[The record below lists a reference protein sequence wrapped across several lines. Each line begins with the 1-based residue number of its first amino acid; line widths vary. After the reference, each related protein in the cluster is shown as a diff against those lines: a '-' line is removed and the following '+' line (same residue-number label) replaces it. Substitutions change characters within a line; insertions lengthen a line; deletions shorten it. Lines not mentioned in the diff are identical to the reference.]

1 MEYTQPG
8 IIKEQLEIIK
18 GMTFARKVD
27 IPLWRT
33 RKARYTVP
41 VQYEDYTPWEEI
53 RMGDTWICDYE
64 DSRWFEADVTVPESF
79 AGGHLVLELML
90 GGEGLVSVN
99 GQPMGSL
106 AFYHAP
112 NTWGP
117 DKPIRHRTRIELGER
132 KAGEVLH
139 ISCQMNMNYKD
150 HYKGNRFVKYN
161 GDVKTTYTLKFARLC
176 LVDDEAEGLWYDAC
190 ALWDAVSVLGSPA
203 DTVIQKVHT
212 PHMGREFELMM
223 RAMSRD
229 GMLTQRMTEL
239 LQKALLVI
247 PFYGEESAMRKAF
260 PEARAILKAGIEELP
275 AAQRGSVWVSG
286 LAHIDL
292 VWLWQEKHSVRKI
305 ANTSMNTLA
314 LIERYPEYIFTFSQP
329 CAFAWLEEH
338 YPDIFKRVQQAVRN
352 GNIDPV
358 GNLWVE
364 VDCNLAGGEA
374 LIRQLLYGRAYY
386 LEKFGKASD
395 IFLMPDSFGY
405 TGALPQIMAKSGIRY
420 FLSAKLASNENYR
433 FPYTFFNWQGIDGTR
448 VPTYLMR
455 VAYNGEINCNHLD
468 QAYHRQDC
476 KRITDESY
484 MTFGYGDGGGG
495 PDDTMLQFSRRLT
508 NMPGI
513 PKLKMATLDDFFEK
527 ATQRKDEFPVWND
540 ELYFDRH
547 RGTYTTQARVKKN
560 NRKAE
565 LALRKTEM
573 AASLREVCLGI
584 PYPAAELESIW
595 KMLLHLQFHDS
606 LPGSS
611 ITYVYDDVEAEFARI
626 FAKQEALYGQILADL
641 TAAVPHEAE
650 TAVAWN
656 FLGWQRTENT
666 GSGVV
671 TMPSLGWSAEA
682 TPGEGVSVSERVLEN
697 KFFRMELDG
706 EGRIVSLV
714 HKESGRET
722 IKAPSNTMHL
732 FEDPAKDRLSAW
744 DSYMEYTN
752 KEQVIPCASVE
763 VVENT
768 PAKGAVRLVWRFG
781 RSELT
786 QDITIYSDTQRID
799 FVTHANW
806 QEDMHMLKAA
816 FFPKVRASRATYEI
830 QFGAVE
836 RPTHRNTEYDAIRF
850 EGSAHKWADLSQSD
864 FGLSILSD
872 SKYGYDILDD
882 RMRITL
888 LRAPVEPDYKADR
901 GEHDFVYSLYP
912 HAGSWQDGGTVQA
925 GFALN
930 VPADLCKAPAT
941 QDAVPRSFVAVAH
954 DSVVLDTFK
963 KAEDGKGYIL
973 RLYESA
979 GKGGRV
985 KLTFAKTLKSVTAV
999 SMMEEDEAPVPTTG
1013 NTLTF
1018 ETTPYCIHSYRVE
1031 F

>member
-1 MEYTQPG
+1 MQYTQPG
-8 IIKEQLEIIK
+8 IIKEQLELIK
-18 GMTFARKVD
+18 GMIYSQRLN
-27 IPLWRT
+27 IPVWRT

-41 VQYEDYTPWEEI
+41 VQYEDYTDWSQI
-53 RMGDTWICDYE
+53 RVGEVWTCDYE

-79 AGGHLVLELML
+79 GGKHLVLELML
-90 GGEGLVSVN
+90 GGEGLVSIN
-99 GQPMGSL
+99 GEPLGSL

-112 NTWGP
+112 KTWGP
-117 DKPIRHRTRIELGER
+117 DKPIRHRTRIELGSRE
-132 KAGEVLH
+132 AGQVLH

-150 HYKGNRFVKYN
+150 HYKANRFVKYN
-161 GDVKTTYTLKFARLC
+161 GSVSTDYTLKYARLC
-176 LVDDEAEGLWYDAC
+176 VVDDGAEALYYDALN
-190 ALWDAVSVLGSPA
+190 LWDAIELLGSPA
-203 DTVIQKVHT
+203 DKVIQKVHT

-229 GMLTQRMTEL
+229 NMLAMRMTEL
-239 LQKALLVI
+239 LQKAFLRI
-247 PFYGEESAMRKAF
+247 PFYGTEEAMRESF
-260 PEARAILKAGIEELP
+260 PEASHILRQGIQSLP
-275 AAQRGSVWVSG
+275 KSERGQVYVSG

-292 VWLWQEKHSVRKI
+292 VWLWQEKHSVRKV
-305 ANTSMNTLA
+305 ANTALNTLA
-314 LIERYPEYIFTFSQP
+314 LAEQYPEYIFTFSQP
-329 CAFAWLEEH
+329 CAFQWLEEY
-338 YPDIFKRVQQAVRN
+338 YPDIFKRVQEAVKN

-374 LIRQLLYGRAYY
+374 LVRQLLYGRAYY

-405 TGALPQIMAKSGIRY
+405 TGALPQIMKKSGIKY

-433 FPYTFFNWQGIDGTR
+433 FPYSFFQWQGIDGTR

-468 QAYHRQDC
+468 QAYHRQEC
-476 KRITDESY
+476 KRILDESY

-495 PDDTMLQFSRRLT
+495 PDQTMLQCASRLKD
-508 NMPGI
+508 MPGI
-513 PKLKMATLDDFFEK
+513 PRLKMATLDSFFEK
-527 ATQRKDEFPVWND
+527 ATQRQDAFPVWND

-547 RGTYTTQARVKKN
+547 RGTYTTQAKVKKN

-573 AASLREVCLGI
+573 AASLREICLGI
-584 PYPAAELESIW
+584 PYPAKELEALW

-626 FAKQEALYGQILADL
+626 FTTQETLYAGILKDL
-641 TAAVPHEAE
+641 TAAVPHRA
-650 TAVAWN
+650 ASPVAWN
-656 FLGWQRTENT
+656 FLGWERTENT
-666 GSGVV
+666 AEGVM
-671 TMPSLGWSAEA
+671 TIPSMGWSAQA
-682 TPGEGVSVSERVLEN
+682 KPGEGVSVSQSVLEN
-697 KFFRMELDG
+697 KFFRMELD
-706 EGRIVSLV
+706 EQGRIVSLL
-714 HKESGRET
+714 HKASGRET
-722 IKAPSNTMHL
+722 LKAPSNTMHL

-744 DSYMEYTN
+744 DMYMEYTN
-752 KEQVIPCASVE
+752 KEEVILCDSVQ

-768 PAKGAVRLVWRFG
+768 PERGAVRLSWHFG
-781 RSELT
+781 RSSLT
-786 QDITIYSDTQRID
+786 QDIAIYSHTERID
-799 FVTHANW
+799 FVTHADW
-806 QEDMHMLKAA
+806 HEDMRVLKAA

-912 HAGSWQDGGTVQA
+912 HVGSWQDGGTVKA
-925 GFALN
+925 GFSLN
-930 VPADLCKAPAT
+930 VPADLCVQEAT
-941 QDAVPRSFVAVAH
+941 SAAVPASFVTVDH
-954 DSVVLDTFK
+954 GSVVLDTFK
-963 KAEDGKGYIL
+963 KAEDGRGYIL
-973 RLYESA
+973 RLYESC
-979 GKGGRV
+979 GKGGQV
-985 KLTFAKTLKSVTAV
+985 KLTFAKTPKTVTAC
-999 SMMEEDEAPVPTTG
+999 SMMECDEETFNTSG
-1013 NTLTF
+1013 NAFTF
-1018 ETTPYCIHSYRVE
+1018 ETTPYCIHSYRIE

>member
-1 MEYTQPG
+1 MKFVQPG
-8 IIKEQLEIIK
+8 IIKEQLELVQRMIYEK
-18 GMTFARKVD
+18 KLN

-41 VQYEDYTPWEEI
+41 VQYEDYGPWEDI
-53 RMGDTWICDYE
+53 RLGDTWLCDYD
-64 DSRWFEADVTVPESF
+64 DSRWFEADVTVPEDF
-79 AGGHLVLELML
+79 AGRHLVLELML
-90 GGEGLVSVN
+90 GGEGLVSIN
-99 GQPMGSL
+99 GEPVSSL
-106 AFYHAP
+106 AFYHSP

-117 DKPIRHRTRIELGER
+117 DKPIRHRTRVELGTR
-132 KAGEVLH
+132 QAGEVLH

-150 HYKGNRFVKYN
+150 HFKTNRFVKYN
-161 GDVKTTYTLKFARLC
+161 GNVSTTYTLKTAQLC
-176 LVDDEAEGLWYDAC
+176 VVDDGAESYWYDAYT
-190 ALWDAVSVLGSPA
+190 LWDAITMLQSPA
-203 DTVIQKVHT
+203 EEVIQKVHT
-212 PHMGREFELMM
+212 PHLGREFELMM

-229 GMLTQRMTEL
+229 SMLTQRMTEL
-239 LQKALLVI
+239 LQKAMLVI
-247 PFYGEESAMRKAF
+247 PFYGEESAMRAAF
-260 PEARAILKAGIEELP
+260 PEASRIIKEGLQAMPKTE
-275 AAQRGSVWVSG
+275 RGSVSVSG

-314 LIERYPEYIFTFSQP
+314 LAEQFPEYIFTFSQP

-338 YPDIFKRVQQAVRN
+338 YPDIFKKVQEAVKK

-420 FLSAKLASNENYR
+420 FLSAKLASNEDYR
-433 FPYTFFNWQGIDGTR
+433 FPYTFFQWQGIDGTR

-476 KRITDESY
+476 KRLTDESY

-495 PDDTMLQFSRRLT
+495 PDLQMLHCSRRLT
-508 NMPGI
+508 DMPGV
-513 PKLKMATLDDFFEK
+513 PKLKMATLDEFFEK
-527 ATQRKDEFPVWND
+527 ATQRQDEFPVWND

-547 RGTYTTQARVKKN
+547 RGTYTTQAKVKKD

-573 AASLREVCLGI
+573 AASLREICLGI
-584 PYPAAELESIW
+584 PYPAKELEALW

-611 ITYVYDDVEAEFARI
+611 ITYVYDDTAREFASI
-626 FAKQEALYGQILADL
+626 FERQEALYNEILRDL
-641 TAAVPHEAE
+641 TAATDHENGQ
-650 TAVAWN
+650 AVAWN
-656 FLGWQRTENT
+656 FLSWERTENMGGAVHT
-666 GSGVV
+666 L
-671 TMPSLGWSAEA
+671 PSMGWSAEA
-682 TPGEGVSVSERVLEN
+682 KVCSGITASGLTMEN
-697 KFFRMELDG
+697 KFYRMEFDPQ
-706 EGRIVSLV
+706 GRIVSLL
-714 HKESGRET
+714 HKSSGRET
-722 IKAPSNTMHL
+722 LKAPSNTMHL
-732 FEDPAKDRLSAW
+732 FEDHAKDRLSAW
-744 DSYMEYTN
+744 DMYPEYAN
-752 KEQVIPCASVE
+752 KEQVIPAESIALVE
-763 VVENT
+763 CT
-768 PAKGAVRLVWRFG
+768 PEKAVMRVCWRFG
-781 RSELT
+781 KSELT
-786 QDITIYSDTQRID
+786 QDITMYSDTERID

-806 QEDMHMLKAA
+806 QEDMHVLKAA

-830 QFGAVE
+830 QFGAIE
-836 RPTHRNTEYDAIRF
+836 RPTHQNTEYDAIRF
-850 EGSAHKWADLSQSD
+850 EASAHKWADYSQND

-872 SKYGYDILDD
+872 SKYGYDIQDD

-901 GEHDFVYSLYP
+901 GEHDFIYSLYP
-912 HAGSWQDGGTVQA
+912 HTGTWADGGTVKA
-925 GFALN
+925 GFNLN
-930 VPADLCKAPAT
+930 VPADLCLEASKESKVPA
-941 QDAVPRSFVAVAH
+941 SFVAVEH
-954 DSVVLDTFK
+954 GSLVLDTFK
-963 KAEDGKGYIL
+963 KAEDGNGYIL

-979 GKGGRV
+979 GRGGKATLRFA
-985 KLTFAKTLKSVTAV
+985 KDIKDLSICDMMEQGQEEATFAASAF
-999 SMMEEDEAPVPTTG
+999 
-1013 NTLTF
+1013 TF
-1018 ETTPYCIHSYRVE
+1018 ETTPYCIHTYRVI

>member
-8 IIKEQLEIIK
+8 IIKEQLDIIK
-18 GMTFARKVD
+18 GMTFAQKLS
-27 IPLWRT
+27 IPVWRT

-41 VQYEDYTPWEEI
+41 VEYEDYTPWTEI
-53 RMGDTWICDYE
+53 RVGDNWVCDYE

-79 AGGHLVLELML
+79 ADKHLVLELML

-99 GQPMGSL
+99 GEPLGSL

-117 DKPIRHRTRIELGER
+117 DKPIRHRTRIELGSRE
-132 KAGEVLH
+132 AGEVLH

-161 GDVKTTYTLKFARLC
+161 GNVQTTYTVKYANLC
-176 LVDDEAEGLWYDAC
+176 AVDDDAEGLWYDAM
-190 ALWDAVSVLGSPA
+190 ALWDAVSVLESPA
-203 DTVIQKVHT
+203 EKVIQKVHT
-212 PHMGREFELMM
+212 PHMGREFEIMM

-229 GMLTQRMTEL
+229 SMLAQRMTEL
-239 LQKALLVI
+239 LQKAFLVI
-247 PFYGEESAMRKAF
+247 PFYGGEEAMRSAF
-260 PEARAILKAGIEELP
+260 PEARCIIKEGIGALP
-275 AAQRGSVWVSG
+275 ANERGSVWVSG

-305 ANTSMNTLA
+305 ANTAMNTLA
-314 LIERYPEYIFTFSQP
+314 LAEKYPEYIFTFSQP
-329 CAFAWLEEH
+329 CAFSWLEEH
-338 YPDIFKRVQQAVRN
+338 YPHIFEKVQEAVKK

-405 TGALPQIMAKSGIRY
+405 TGALPQIMAKSGIKY

-433 FPYTFFNWQGIDGTR
+433 FPYSFFRWQGIDGTR

-468 QAYHRQDC
+468 QAYHRQEC
-476 KRITDESY
+476 KRIIDESY

-508 NMPGI
+508 DMPGI
-513 PKLKMATLDDFFEK
+513 PKLKMATLDSFFEK
-527 ATQRKDEFPVWND
+527 ATQRQDEFPIWND

-547 RGTYTTQARVKKN
+547 RGTYTTQAKVKKN

-573 AASLREVCLGI
+573 AASLREICLGTE
-584 PYPAAELESIW
+584 YPAKEIEALW

-611 ITYVYDDVEAEFARI
+611 ITYVYDDVAAEFTR
-626 FAKQEALYGQILADL
+626 FFEKQEALYAAILQEL
-641 TAAVPHEAE
+641 TAAVPH
-650 TAVAWN
+650 TGAVAWN
-656 FLGWQRTENT
+656 FLGWERTENT
-666 GSGVV
+666 AKGVM
-671 TMPSLGWSAEA
+671 TLPAMGWSDVAK
-682 TPGEGVSVSERVLEN
+682 PGEGVFVSENVLEN
-697 KFFRMELDG
+697 KFFRLELDG
-706 EGRIVSLV
+706 EGRMVSLL
-714 HKESGRET
+714 HKATGRET
-722 IKAPSNTMHL
+722 LKAPSNTMHL

-752 KEQVIPCASVE
+752 KETIIPCESVQ

-768 PAKGAVRLVWRFG
+768 PQRGAVRLTWRFG
-781 RSELT
+781 KSVLT
-786 QDITIYSDTQRID
+786 QDITIYSDTERID
-799 FVTHANW
+799 FITHADW
-806 QEDMHMLKAA
+806 HEDMRMLKAA
-816 FFPKVRASRATYEI
+816 FFLKVRASRATYEI

-850 EGSAHKWADLSQSD
+850 EGSAHKWADLSQGD

-901 GEHDFVYSLYP
+901 GEHDFIYSLYP
-912 HAGSWQDGGTVQA
+912 HADSWDNGGTVKE

-930 VPADLCKAPAT
+930 VPADLCEAEGSGN
-941 QDAVPRSFVAVAH
+941 AVPASFVAVEH
-954 DSVVLDTFK
+954 PSVVLDTFK

-973 RLYESA
+973 RLYESC
-979 GKGGRV
+979 GKGGEV
-985 KLTFAKTLKSVTAV
+985 KLQFAKALKSVTAV
-999 SMMEEDEAPVPTTG
+999 SMMEENEGAVAFEG
-1013 NTLTF
+1013 AAFTF
-1018 ETTPYCIHSYRVE
+1018 ETTPYCIHSYRIE